1 MKPPLYPDFPKEEYE
16 QRYAR
21 ARALMSERNLDGL
34 LITEELNYIY
44 FTGHRS
50 IQNPLDKIRP
60 YVFILP
66 KDDDGVLI
74 TMPFEVGQVLSTT
87 WIRDVR
93 QAGLMGH
100 ASFIASVLKEKGLAN
115 ARIGAEMGREQYL
128 GVSFNEFMGLQKE
141 LPNATFVDAAS
152 LILTLRAIK
161 SPREIQYIRQAA
173 QIVAQ
178 AEVSTFAAIRV
189 GMSEI
194 EVDRLMR
201 IRIAELGGE
210 DVTESAVI
218 SSIEPNGGI
227 VLLPTERRIQPGDL
241 LGLDY
246 GIQYRGYCA
255 DIARTASIGEPK
267 PEVAEFYSWMMDV
280 RHQCNMLLRAGNTP
294 RQVVTACREAIT
306 KRGLETMGVGRIGH
320 GVGLQTTEYPSL
332 AMNEEIVFEPGMV
345 FACNPNF
352 IRPYGFINAEDNWVI
367 TDGEPNLLSSPI
379 APNDLLICP
388 R

>member
-1 MKPPLYPDFPKEEYE
+1 
-16 QRYAR
+16 
-21 ARALMSERNLDGL
+21 
-34 LITEELNYIY
+34 
-44 FTGHRS
+44 
-50 IQNPLDKIRP
+50 
-60 YVFILP
+60 
-66 KDDDGVLI
+66 
-74 TMPFEVGQVLSTT
+74 
-87 WIRDVR
+87 
-93 QAGLMGH
+93 MGH
-100 ASFIASVLKEKGLAN
+100 ASFIASILKQKGLAN

-128 GVSFNEFMGLQKE
+128 GLSFNEFMGLQKE

-152 LILTLRAIK
+152 PHLNASR
-161 SPREIQYIRQAA
+161 RQ
-173 QIVAQ
+173 IT
-178 AEVSTFAAIRV
+178 SRDSIHPPSRSNSRSSRSLLFAVRV

-194 EVDRLMR
+194 EIDRLMR

-218 SSIEPNGGI
+218 SSVEPNGGI
-227 VLLPTERRIQPGDL
+227 VLLPTERRVQPGDL

-267 PEVAEFYSWMMDV
+267 PEVAEFYSWMMQV

-367 TDGEPNLLSSPI
+367 TDDEPDLLSSPI
-379 APNDLLICP
+379 APDDLLICP
-388 R
+388 PIRA